1 MKTNLQNLMREAWK
15 MARNAAAKFGGRS
28 AEYFAQSLKLCW
40 ENVKEATME
49 IITRII
55 SGGRIWLHNEYAPFP
70 VHLAAL
76 AGVDASA
83 LAGKV
88 SGGYVIDTVEI
99 KTMPTCKEIE
109 NAAAAATAYK
119 AAVKEAGQCADAI
132 TALEMLRDAAIAAGQ
147 RHNYVIRWLKPL
159 YVSMKGKMDAANQA
173 AASAADALTTGAKAP
188 AAVDV
193 TDPLH
198 EVMQIANDE
207 SNFKVQNF
215 LLSKISKWSRV

>member
-1 MKTNLQNLMREAWK
+1 MKTNLSQLMREAWK

-28 AEYFAQSLKLCW
+28 AEYFAQSLRLCW

-88 SGGYVIDTVEI
+88 SGNAIDMVEI
-99 KTMPTCKEIE
+99 KTMPACKEIE
-109 NAAAAATAYK
+109 NAAAAAAAYK
-119 AAVKEAGQCADAI
+119 AAAKEAGQCADAI
-132 TALEMLRDAAIAAGQ
+132 TALEMIRDAAIAAGQ
-147 RHNYVIRWLKPL
+147 RHNYVIKWLKPL
-159 YVSMKGKMDAANQA
+159 YISIKSKIDLANSVA
-173 AASAADALTTGAKAP
+173 EAAADALTTGAKAP
-188 AAVDV
+188 SAVDV

-198 EVMQIANDE
+198 EVMQIAKDE
-207 SNFKVQNF
+207 RNFSAQDF
-215 LLSKISKWSRV
+215 LLSKISKWSRA